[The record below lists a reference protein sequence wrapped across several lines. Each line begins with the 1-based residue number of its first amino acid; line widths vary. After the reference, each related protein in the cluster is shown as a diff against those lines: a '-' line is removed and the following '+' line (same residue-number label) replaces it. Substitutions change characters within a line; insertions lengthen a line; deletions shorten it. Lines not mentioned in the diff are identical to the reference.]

1 MKHHKSIHRVFLD
14 VVKQAVSRG
23 FITYTCTNHPE
34 IILNEPGV
42 CPECGK
48 ELVKKYYLDW

>member
-1 MKHHKSIHRVFLD
+1 MNNNKSINRIFFDIVR
-14 VVKQAVSRG
+14 QAISGG

-48 ELVKKYYLDW
+48 TLVKKY

>member
-1 MKHHKSIHRVFLD
+1 MNEKINLYQQINATPSMN
-14 VVKQAVSRG
+14 

-34 IILNEPGV
+34 VIVNEPGK

-48 ELVKKYYLDW
+48 ELVKKY

>member
-1 MKHHKSIHRVFLD
+1 MMKHCKSFTKASYEL
-14 VVKQAVSRG
+14 VKQAISRG
-23 FITYTCTNHPE
+23 FIKYTCTNHPE

-48 ELVKKYYLDW
+48 DLVKKY

>member
-1 MKHHKSIHRVFLD
+1 MKQYKNISKAYFAS
-14 VVKQAVSRG
+14 VKQSIQRG

-34 IILNEPGV
+34 IIQNEPGV

-48 ELVKKYYLDW
+48 DLVKKYS

>member
-1 MKHHKSIHRVFLD
+1 MNTKEAVINTCFKT
-14 VVKQAVSRG
+14 VKQANWRG

-34 IILNEPGV
+34 IILNEPGK

-48 ELVKKYYLDW
+48 DLVKKY

>member
-1 MKHHKSIHRVFLD
+1 MEHNKNVTIAFCEL
-14 VVKQAVSRG
+14 VKRAINRG

-34 IILNEPGV
+34 IILKEPGV

-48 ELVKKYYLDW
+48 DLVKKY

>member
-1 MKHHKSIHRVFLD
+1 MKPTKNIINVCFETI
-14 VVKQAVSRG
+14 KQAIHRG

-34 IILNEPGV
+34 IIVNEPGV

-48 ELVKKYYLDW
+48 DLVKKY

>member
-1 MKHHKSIHRVFLD
+1 MEHNINVTKVSFKAI
-14 VVKQAVSRG
+14 KQAISRG

-42 CPECGK
+42 CPICGK
-48 ELVKKYYLDW
+48 DLVKKY

>member
-1 MKHHKSIHRVFLD
+1 MKHNKSITKATFEVLN
-14 VVKQAVSRG
+14 QAVSKG

-34 IILNEPGV
+34 IILNEPGL

-48 ELVKKYYLDW
+48 DLVKKY

>member
-1 MKHHKSIHRVFLD
+1 MKQNQNIRKAYFTFIKKSI
-14 VVKQAVSRG
+14 QRG

-34 IILNEPGV
+34 IIVNEPGI

-48 ELVKKYYLDW
+48 DLVKKFS